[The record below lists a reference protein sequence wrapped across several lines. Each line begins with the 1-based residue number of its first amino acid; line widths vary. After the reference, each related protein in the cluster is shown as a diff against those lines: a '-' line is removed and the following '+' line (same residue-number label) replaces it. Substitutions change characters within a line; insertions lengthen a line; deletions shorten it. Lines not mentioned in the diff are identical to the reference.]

1 LPDGRST
8 TEAALEADATGV
20 LPGGSDGGGGSA
32 QPREQSQSSDRGRRS
47 DGSDRAAD
55 REVKRLAAGGGLN
68 ILGGV
73 VNQACLFGLTI
84 VLARSLGSTDVGTY
98 SQAFA
103 MRQLLMLVA
112 LGGMRSAMTRYVA
125 IHRADDDPAALRGT
139 IRFGLLFTVGTSTA
153 LAVLLF
159 AASHWLAY
167 DAFDN
172 PGLEEAL
179 RWVAIG
185 LPSAAFTVAALS
197 ATQGFRTQRPHALVG
212 LVAEPV
218 LRFVLTVAVLL
229 AGYGLMGS
237 LVVLQVASIVASV
250 WALVWLRRLAASHPR
265 VTPRYEVRVIMRFAG
280 VSWLSSVAQQG
291 LVWADIVILG
301 LFVSPAEVGVYQVA
315 TRLVLVAGIAVQA
328 LNASLAPRAADLF
341 QRRML
346 DTLARLYVA
355 SSEWLVRL
363 TLPLLAVLLVCTE
376 PLLRMFGPEFVS
388 GVTVTRLLLV
398 GALID
403 AATTQGGIVLN
414 MSGRN
419 AMNMANTVAVLI
431 INVVLNILLI
441 PSLGIDGASLAWAI
455 ALLVIGVL
463 RAIQVH
469 HFVIPA
475 YPLSW
480 RVLKS
485 FGAAGTAILVGW
497 PLLVAL
503 PSTWGFLVVMPLM
516 VAVYLGVL
524 LWLGVEPDDRLVVA
538 DVLDRLRL
546 VRPQARSA

>member
-1 LPDGRST
+1 LPDGAAPG
-8 TEAALEADATGV
+8 EAAVDADATGV
-20 LPGGSDGGGGSA
+20 LPGGPDGGGAA
-32 QPREQSQSSDRGRRS
+32 QPRERPPDRGSRTEASDRTG
-47 DGSDRAAD
+47 D

-68 ILGGV
+68 FVGGL

-103 MRQLLMLVA
+103 IRQLLMLVA

-139 IRFGLLFTVGTSTA
+139 IRFGLLFTVLTSTV
-153 LAVLLF
+153 LAVGLF

-167 DAFDN
+167 DAFDD
-172 PGLEEAL
+172 PGLEAAL

-212 LVAEPV
+212 LMAEPV
-218 LRFVLTVAVLL
+218 LRFVLTVGVLL

-237 LVVLQVASIVASV
+237 LVALQVASIVASA

-301 LFVSPAEVGVYQVA
+301 LFVTPAEVGVYQVA

-376 PLLRMFGPEFVS
+376 PLLHLFGPEFVS

-419 AMNMANTVAVLI
+419 AMNMANTVAVLV
-431 INVVLNILLI
+431 INVVLNIILI
-441 PSLGIDGASLAWAI
+441 PKLGIDGASLAWAI

-463 RAIQVH
+463 RAFQVH
-469 HFVIPA
+469 RYVIPA

-480 RVLKS
+480 KVLKS
-485 FGAAGTAILVGW
+485 FAAAGASVLVGW
-497 PLLVAL
+497 PMLLAL
-503 PSTWGFLVVMPLM
+503 PSTWGFVVVMPVM
-516 VAVYLGVL
+516 VGIYLGVL
-524 LWLGVEPDDRLVVA
+524 VWLGVEPDDRLVVA
-538 DVLDRLRL
+538 DVLDRLRFG
-546 VRPQARSA
+546 RAQARSA